1 MDRNY
6 ITIPDAA
13 ARGPLSAASLRKMK
27 AAGTLPCVAVGRK
40 TLVNYPA
47 LLAYLDHL
55 PAGADIFKHFSPE
68 NRA

>member
-1 MDRNY
+1 MDSNY
-6 ITIPDAA
+6 ITISDAA
-13 ARGPLSAASLRKMK
+13 ANGPLSAASLRKMK

-47 LLAYLDHL
+47 LIMYLDYL
-55 PAGADIFKHFSPE
+55 PAGADIYQHYDSA